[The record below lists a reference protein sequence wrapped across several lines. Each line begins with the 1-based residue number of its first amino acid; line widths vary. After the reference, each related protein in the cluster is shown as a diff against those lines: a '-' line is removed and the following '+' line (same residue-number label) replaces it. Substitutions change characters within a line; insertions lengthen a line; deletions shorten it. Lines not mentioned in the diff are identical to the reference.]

1 MKQKSIAFLFFII
14 FTLSTFAT
22 VFDDFVYY
30 VDLQTMYESDD
41 QYLKILGGLLKRWE
55 TGLPL
60 YVDNLQ
66 LSNLVFSPDDE
77 TTLKILKDIDPY
89 VYLEPR
95 ELFEEALK
103 EYPNSIIINSM
114 YLFFNFQY
122 WQNSLDP
129 SVAKEIFEYSEKIEM
144 LVGGK
149 TPFTVYYQAQILSK
163 SKIYNDPQKA
173 YNDLKEI
180 YLTYNYDKKIIES
193 LLEISFLTNNYEI
206 IQDLYN
212 TYINLK
218 GNDSQTLLY
227 FSKIFYNLGETE
239 KSKEIALSLI
249 PVAKDSKIL
258 SETYE
263 FLGDIE
269 NNYEKRIEYYQKA
282 LAHDKE
288 SGRIM
293 SKLGLTYYNWD
304 KKEYAQL
311 ARYFLNGAQSRNY
324 ITEET
329 EEALKELRVRVVL
342 EIFLKYLLPLLL
354 GVVFALWLLYYLD
367 KRRKVKEHNRIFKEQ
382 NNK

>member
-1 MKQKSIAFLFFII
+1 MRQKLLVLLFLTI
-14 FTLSTFAT
+14 FMVSTLAT

-41 QYLKILGGLLKRWE
+41 QYLKILGGFLKRWE
-55 TGLPL
+55 TGLPM

-66 LSNLVFSPDDE
+66 LSNLVLFPDDE
-77 TTLKILKDIDPY
+77 ITLKILKESDPY
-89 VYLEPR
+89 VYLEPAK
-95 ELFEEALK
+95 LFEEALK

-114 YLFFNFQY
+114 YLFFKFQY

-129 SVAKEIFEYSEKIEM
+129 SAVKEIFEYSEKIEK
-144 LVGGK
+144 LVGEK
-149 TPFTVYYQAQILSK
+149 TPFTVYCEAQILSK

-193 LLEISFLTNNYEI
+193 LVEVSFLTNNYEI
-206 IQDLYN
+206 IKDLYN

-227 FSKIFYNLGETE
+227 FSKIFYNMGETE

-249 PVAKDSKIL
+249 PVAKVPSIL

-282 LAHDKE
+282 LTHDKE
-288 SGRIM
+288 NGRIM

-311 ARYFLNGAQSRNY
+311 ARYFLNAAQSRNY
-324 ITEET
+324 ITEEM
-329 EEALKELRVRVVL
+329 EDALKELRSRVVF

-367 KRRKVKEHNRIFKEQ
+367 KKRKIKEHNRMFKEQ

>member
-41 QYLKILGGLLKRWE
+41 QYLKILGGFLRRWE
-55 TGLPL
+55 TGLPM

-66 LSNLVFSPDDE
+66 LSNLVLSPDDE
-77 TTLKILKDIDPY
+77 ITLKILKDIDPY

-129 SVAKEIFEYSEKIEM
+129 SVVKEIFEYSEKIEM
-144 LVGGK
+144 LVGEK
-149 TPFTVYYQAQILSK
+149 TPFTVYCQAQILSK

-193 LLEISFLTNNYEI
+193 LVEISFLTNNYEI
-206 IQDLYN
+206 IKDLYN
-212 TYINLK
+212 NYINLK

-227 FSKIFYNLGETE
+227 FSKIFYNMGETE
-239 KSKEIALSLI
+239 KAKGIALSLI
-249 PVAKDSKIL
+249 PVSKDSSIL

-269 NNYEKRIEYYQKA
+269 NNYGKQIEYYQKA
-282 LAHDKE
+282 LTHDKE

-304 KKEYAQL
+304 KKEYGQL
-311 ARYFLNGAQSRNY
+311 ARYFLNGAESRNY
-324 ITEET
+324 ITEEM
-329 EEALKELRVRVVL
+329 EKALKELRSRVVF

-354 GVVFALWLLYYLD
+354 GVAFALWLLYYLD
-367 KRRKVKEHNRIFKEQ
+367 KKRKIKEYNRIFKEQ

>member
-41 QYLKILGGLLKRWE
+41 QYLKILGGFLRRWE
-55 TGLPL
+55 TGLPM

-66 LSNLVFSPDDE
+66 LSNLVLSPDDE

-89 VYLEPR
+89 VYLEPT
-95 ELFEEALK
+95 ELFEEALR
-103 EYPNSIIINSM
+103 EYPDSIIINSM

-144 LVGGK
+144 LVGEK
-149 TPFTVYYQAQILSK
+149 TPFTVYCQAQILSK

-193 LLEISFLTNNYEI
+193 LVEISFLTNNYEI
-206 IQDLYN
+206 IKDLYN

-239 KSKEIALSLI
+239 KSKEIS
-249 PVAKDSKIL
+249 PFFNPSCKRFKDS
-258 SETYE
+258 
-263 FLGDIE
+263 F
-269 NNYEKRIEYYQKA
+269 
-282 LAHDKE
+282 
-288 SGRIM
+288 
-293 SKLGLTYYNWD
+293 
-304 KKEYAQL
+304 
-311 ARYFLNGAQSRNY
+311 
-324 ITEET
+324 
-329 EEALKELRVRVVL
+329 
-342 EIFLKYLLPLLL
+342 
-354 GVVFALWLLYYLD
+354 
-367 KRRKVKEHNRIFKEQ
+367 
-382 NNK
+382 

>member
-1 MKQKSIAFLFFII
+1 
-14 FTLSTFAT
+14 
-22 VFDDFVYY
+22 
-30 VDLQTMYESDD
+30 MYESDD
-41 QYLKILGGLLKRWE
+41 PYLKILGGLLKRWE
-55 TGLPL
+55 TGLSF

-66 LSNLVFSPDDE
+66 LSNLELFPDDE
-77 TTLKILKDIDPY
+77 TTLKILKDLDPY
-89 VYLEPR
+89 FYLEPTQ
-95 ELFEEALK
+95 LFEKALR
-103 EYPNSIIINSM
+103 EYPDSIIINSM

-129 SVAKEIFEYSEKIEM
+129 SVAKEIFEYSEKIER
-144 LVGGK
+144 LVGEK

-180 YLTYNYDKKIIES
+180 YLTYSYDKKIIES
-193 LLEISFLTNNYEI
+193 LVEVSFQINNYEI
-206 IQDLYN
+206 IKDLYN
-212 TYINLK
+212 TYMGLK
-218 GNDSQTLLY
+218 GTDSQTLLY
-227 FSKIFYNLGETE
+227 FSKIFHNMGETE

-249 PVAKDSKIL
+249 PVSKDSSIL

-269 NNYEKRIEYYQKA
+269 NNYEKQIEYYQKA
-282 LAHDKE
+282 LTYDKE
-288 SGRIM
+288 NGRIM

-311 ARYFLNGAQSRNY
+311 ARYFLNGAESRNY

-329 EEALKELRVRVVL
+329 EKALRELRSRVVF

-354 GVVFALWLLYYLD
+354 GVAFALWLLYYLD
-367 KRRKVKEHNRIFKEQ
+367 KKRKIKEHNRIFKEQ

>member
-1 MKQKSIAFLFFII
+1 LRQKLFVLLFFII

-41 QYLKILGGLLKRWE
+41 PYLKILGGLLKRWE
-55 TGLPL
+55 TGLSM

-66 LSNLVFSPDDE
+66 LSNLVLFPDDE
-77 TTLKILKDIDPY
+77 TTLKILKESDPY
-89 VYLEPR
+89 FYLEPT
-95 ELFEEALK
+95 ELFEEALR
-103 EYPNSIIINSM
+103 EYPDSIIINSM

-129 SVAKEIFEYSEKIEM
+129 SVAKEIFEYSEKIER

-149 TPFTVYYQAQILSK
+149 TPYTVYYQGQILSK

-193 LLEISFLTNNYEI
+193 LVEISFQTNNYEI
-206 IQDLYN
+206 IKDLYN
-212 TYINLK
+212 SYMDLK
-218 GNDSQTLLY
+218 GQNAQTLLY
-227 FSKIFYNLGETE
+227 FSKIFYNMGETE

-249 PVAKDSKIL
+249 PVSKDSSIL

-269 NNYEKRIEYYQKA
+269 NNYGKQIEYYQKA
-282 LAHDKE
+282 LTHDKE
-288 SGRIM
+288 NGRIM
-293 SKLGLTYYNWD
+293 SKLGLTYYHWD
-304 KKEYAQL
+304 KKEYGQL

-324 ITEET
+324 VTEEM
-329 EEALKELRVRVVL
+329 EKALKELRSRVVF

-354 GVVFALWLLYYLD
+354 GVAFALWLLYYLD
-367 KRRKVKEHNRIFKEQ
+367 KKRKIKEHNRIFKEQ

>member
-1 MKQKSIAFLFFII
+1 MRQKLVVLSFFII

-41 QYLKILGGLLKRWE
+41 PYLKTVGGLLKRWE
-55 TGLPL
+55 TGLPM

-66 LSNLVFSPDDE
+66 LSDLTLFPDDE
-77 TTLKILKDIDPY
+77 TTLKILKDLDPY
-89 VYLEPR
+89 VYLEPT
-95 ELFEEALK
+95 ELFEEALE

-129 SVAKEIFEYSEKIEM
+129 SVVEEIFEYSEKIEK
-144 LVGGK
+144 LVGEK
-149 TPFTVYYQAQILSK
+149 TPFTVYCEAQILSK

-193 LLEISFLTNNYEI
+193 LVEISFQTNNYEFI
-206 IQDLYN
+206 KDLYN
-212 TYINLK
+212 TYMNLK
-218 GNDSQTLLY
+218 GKDSQTLLY
-227 FSKIFYNLGETE
+227 FSKIFYNMGETE
-239 KSKEIALSLI
+239 KSKEIALSLV
-249 PVAKDSKIL
+249 PVSKDSSIL

-269 NNYEKRIEYYQKA
+269 NNYKERIEYYQKA
-282 LAHDKE
+282 LSLDKE
-288 SGRIM
+288 NGRIM

-311 ARYFLNGAQSRNY
+311 ARYFLNGAESRNY

-329 EEALKELRVRVVL
+329 EKALKELRSRVVL

-354 GVVFALWLLYYLD
+354 GVAFALWLLYYLD
-367 KRRKVKEHNRIFKEQ
+367 KKRKIKEHNRIFKEQ